1 MDAEDWLRAIEKK
14 LTLVRTNE
22 QEKITFATHQLE
34 GPANEWW
41 EAYQA
46 SIEDPTHIITWMEF
60 TTAFRDAFIPT
71 AVIRMKKNEF
81 RRLRQGFMTGQEYL
95 NKFTQLARYTA
106 SDIQDE
112 KEKIERFIEGLHD
125 ELQGSMISQDHENFQ
140 SLVNK
145 VVRLE
150 NDRRMVE
157 GLRKRRMNL
166 QRQSPTR
173 SSLQVRRPYPFK
185 PSLPNP
191 KPGMPPIL
199 PRPGLKMEDSP
210 CYVCGNIGHFA
221 RLCPNRQNMGG
232 QTSYQKP
239 STTGFIK
246 KNPPIIKS
254 GPNIRRGQVHHIKAE
269 EAQQDPNI
277 LMDIYMRIPKEEV
290 PVVQEYLDIFPEE
303 LSSLPLDREIEFII
317 ELLPGTT
324 PISKRSY
331 RMPINELEEL
341 KKQIAEL
348 QEKGFI
354 RPSSS
359 PWGAPVLFVKKKDGS
374 LRMCVD
380 YRVLNEVTIKNK
392 YPLPRIDDLFDQL
405 KGASIFSKIDLRSGY
420 HQLKIRQED
429 IPKTAFVIRYGLY
442 EFTVMA
448 FGLTNAPAYFMNLMN
463 KIFMEYLD
471 QFVVVFIDDILIY
484 SKNEEE
490 HKQHLRLVLEKLR
503 QHQLYAKLSKCEF
516 WLDQVAFLGHIIT
529 KEGVAVDPQKIKAV
543 MEWKTPTSVSEIR
556 SFLGL
561 AGYYR
566 RFIKDFSAIAKPM
579 TRLLK
584 KDMKFERTPECQS
597 SFQRLKHKLTTTPV
611 LILPNIQKDF
621 EIYCDASRQGL
632 GCVLMQEDLNL
643 RQRRWLE
650 LIKDYNLEIL
660 YHPGKANVVDDALSR
675 KAYCNLQQE
684 IISEQLQAEMLK
696 LNLGIIKYGELSTLE
711 LKPTLMDQIKEYHKE
726 DSEIQTF
733 KEWKVHGKAADIT
746 EDLEGILWY
755 GNRIIVP
762 QSGNL
767 RKIILKEAH
776 DSPYSLHPGSTKM
789 YHDLKDLYWWPN
801 MKQHIAEYVALCHVC
816 QQVKAEHQKPIG
828 LLQPL
833 QIPEWKWDEIGMD
846 FITGLPKTSTGY
858 DSIWVII
865 DRLTKTARFIPVK
878 TTYTGA
884 QLAELY
890 MTRIVCLHGVPK
902 TIISDRG
909 TQFTSHFWQ
918 KQHYELGS
926 YLDFSTTFHPQTGG
940 QTKRLNQTLEDII
953 RACALDFAAS

>member
-1 MDAEDWLRAIEKK
+1 MEA
-14 LTLVRTNE
+14 LVGKYTPCLAKGR
-22 QEKITFATHQLE
+22 
-34 GPANEWW
+34 
-41 EAYQA
+41 QA
-46 SIEDPTHIITWMEF
+46 VGIHL
-60 TTAFRDAFIPT
+60 AFGDAFIPT

-81 RRLRQGFMTGQEYL
+81 RRLRQGFMTVQEYL
-95 NKFTQLARYTA
+95 NKFTQLARYAA

-112 KEKIERFIEGLHD
+112 KEKIERFIEGLRD
-125 ELQGSMISQDHENFQ
+125 ELRGPMISQDHKNFQ

-185 PSLPNP
+185 PFLPNAR
-191 KPGMPPIL
+191 PGMPPIL

-210 CYVCGNIGHFA
+210 CYVCGKIGHFA

-254 GPNIRRGQVHHIKAE
+254 GPNLGRGQVHHIKAE

-277 LMDIYMRIPKEEV
+277 LMGASHSFLSAKASWNQSLPKDNLDKAMLIHSPGGTILVSSICRNVPIKLGDQIFLIDLMVLPTQTIDITLGMDWLAKNNGLINCATREVILTDEQGINTRIIVKPNLSMEHYMTDICMLIPKEEV

-303 LSSLPLDREIEFII
+303 LSSLPPDQEIEFII
-317 ELLPGTT
+317 ELLPGTA
-324 PISKRSY
+324 PISKRPY

-341 KKQIAEL
+341 RKQIAEL
-348 QEKGFI
+348 QE
-354 RPSSS
+354 
-359 PWGAPVLFVKKKDGS
+359 
-374 LRMCVD
+374 
-380 YRVLNEVTIKNK
+380 
-392 YPLPRIDDLFDQL
+392 

-429 IPKTAFVIRYGLY
+429 IPKTAFVTRYGLY

-463 KIFMEYLD
+463 KIFMDYLD

-503 QHQLYAKLSKCEF
+503 QHQLYAKFSKCEF

-529 KEGVAVDPQKIKAV
+529 KEGVVVDPEKIKVV
-543 MEWKTPTSVSEIR
+543 MEWRTQTSVPEIR

-584 KDMKFERTPECQS
+584 KDRKFEWTPECQS

-611 LILPNIQKDF
+611 LILPDIQKDF

-632 GCVLMQEDLNL
+632 GCVLMQEGKVVAYASRQLRPHEDNYPTHDLELAAVVHALKIWRHYLIGNHCKIYTDHKSLKYIFTQTDLNL

-660 YHPGKANVVDDALSR
+660 YHPGKANVVADALSR

-684 IISEQLQAEMLK
+684 IILEQLQAKMLK
-696 LNLGIIKYGELSTLE
+696 LNLGIIKFGELNTLE
-711 LKPTLMDQIKEYHKE
+711 LKPTLMDQIKEHQKE
-726 DSEIQTF
+726 DSKIQTF
-733 KEWKVHGKAADIT
+733 KERKVQGKAAYIT
-746 EDLEGILWY
+746 EDMEEILWY
-755 GNRIIVP
+755 GNLNHRTTI
-762 QSGNL
+762 
-767 RKIILKEAH
+767 RKLKE
-776 DSPYSLHPGSTKM
+776 DNTKGST
-789 YHDLKDLYWWPN
+789 
-801 MKQHIAEYVALCHVC
+801 
-816 QQVKAEHQKPIG
+816 
-828 LLQPL
+828 
-833 QIPEWKWDEIGMD
+833 
-846 FITGLPKTSTGY
+846 
-858 DSIWVII
+858 
-865 DRLTKTARFIPVK
+865 
-878 TTYTGA
+878 
-884 QLAELY
+884 
-890 MTRIVCLHGVPK
+890 
-902 TIISDRG
+902 
-909 TQFTSHFWQ
+909 
-918 KQHYELGS
+918 
-926 YLDFSTTFHPQTGG
+926 
-940 QTKRLNQTLEDII
+940 
-953 RACALDFAAS
+953 